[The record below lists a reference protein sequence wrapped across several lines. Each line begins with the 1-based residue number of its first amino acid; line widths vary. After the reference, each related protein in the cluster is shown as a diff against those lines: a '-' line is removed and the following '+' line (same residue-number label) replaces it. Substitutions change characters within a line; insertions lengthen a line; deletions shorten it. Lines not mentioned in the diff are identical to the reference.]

1 MNIGIV
7 LNSNEPETV
16 WNAFRFGVEALD
28 KGHVVKLF
36 LLGKGVECE
45 GLQNDTFD
53 VQRMI
58 GAFKKRSGILLAC
71 GTCLKVRDKEESD
84 ICPVSTMD
92 DMLDLVVESDKILT
106 FG

>member
-1 MNIGIV
+1 MKIGIV

-16 WNAFRFGVEALD
+16 WNAFRFGVEALN
-28 KGHVVKLF
+28 KGHAVKLF

-45 GLQNDTFD
+45 SLQDNKFD

-58 GAFKKRSGILLAC
+58 GAFKKRSGTLLAC
-71 GTCLKVRDKEESD
+71 GICLKVRGKEESG

-92 DMLDLVVESDKILT
+92 DMLELVVESDKVMT